1 MSKDCKRLQKVT
13 KILVICRTMNVK
25 PHYKSIA
32 LIMLLGIIWV
42 FINFKNTEEAST
54 EDIKIALRDVGH
66 KILLTNKDSLSMVLP
81 VKELN
86 ELQYNLTFEEEFSIR
101 PDNLVTII
109 NNSFRKSNLPRHYI
123 IEVINCTDQEVA
135 YSYKMQNEQEE
146 SIIPCGTRTITKG
159 CYTLEAKFMGRK
171 SAKFY
176 GNIVLAIIG
185 LLFLNIIWITLKNK
199 KTPKK
204 STLSIIDERL
214 NLGNYEFFP
223 NQNKLTL
230 KGKDIQL
237 SKKEGDLL
245 TILIANLNQVVKRE
259 DLTKKVWEDNGV
271 VVGRSLDTYISKLRK
286 KLKEDSTIKI
296 SNIHGVG
303 YKLESLK

>member
-1 MSKDCKRLQKVT
+1 
-13 KILVICRTMNVK
+13 
-25 PHYKSIA
+25 
-32 LIMLLGIIWV
+32 
-42 FINFKNTEEAST
+42 
-54 EDIKIALRDVGH
+54 
-66 KILLTNKDSLSMVLP
+66 
-81 VKELN
+81 
-86 ELQYNLTFEEEFSIR
+86 
-101 PDNLVTII
+101 
-109 NNSFRKSNLPRHYI
+109 
-123 IEVINCTDQEVA
+123 
-135 YSYKMQNEQEE
+135 
-146 SIIPCGTRTITKG
+146 
-159 CYTLEAKFMGRK
+159 
-171 SAKFY
+171 
-176 GNIVLAIIG
+176 
-185 LLFLNIIWITLKNK
+185 LFLNIIWITLKNK